1 MLPVV
6 AGPAL
11 GGWLSLKAD
20 CHCISVGSKKIMKFI
35 ITKLVP
41 LIEIDLNGAKSPL
54 QLIQSVA
61 GWEQWSVSHTKTYRC
76 LIQSLH
82 CRIVTNFSRR
92 NLSRHVIGSMSMHV
106 ASRAKPSCH
115 VHARGAYNGINV
127 CVRSP

>member
-1 MLPVV
+1 MRESSNCVSGAVRNRNCKCGLICPDEKSMLPVV

-41 LIEIDLNGAKSPL
+41 LIEIDLKGAKSPL
-54 QLIQSVA
+54 KLIQSVA
-61 GWEQWSVSHTKTYRC
+61 GWEQWSVSHTKNYRC

-82 CRIVTNFSRR
+82 CHTVANFSRG
-92 NLSRHVIGSMSMHV
+92 NL
-106 ASRAKPSCH
+106 
-115 VHARGAYNGINV
+115 
-127 CVRSP
+127 VR